1 MKTSEVQVSH
11 SLYYRLLIIVARGL
25 ETIDSI
31 EYVIIGWISGDAD
44 EIFEVIKL
52 RSSKE
57 CPLLIDVIVVA
68 VEDGKEMKK
77 DQEFLAAW
85 GRRVCGIVLCLSLS
99 IDDQTNFAN
108 KFAFF

>member
-44 EIFEVIKL
+44 ESFEVIKL

-57 CPLLIDVIVVA
+57 RPLFIYVIVVA

-85 GRRVCGIVLCLSLS
+85 GRRVCGTVLCLSLS

>member
-44 EIFEVIKL
+44 ESFEVIKL

-57 CPLLIDVIVVA
+57 RPLLIYVIVVA

-85 GRRVCGIVLCLSLS
+85 GRRVCGTVLCLSLS

>member
-11 SLYYRLLIIVARGL
+11 SLYYRLLIIVTRGL

-31 EYVIIGWISGDAD
+31 EYVIIGWISG
-44 EIFEVIKL
+44 EVIKL

-57 CPLLIDVIVVA
+57 RPFLIDVIVVA

-77 DQEFLAAW
+77 NQEFLAAW
-85 GRRVCGIVLCLSLS
+85 GRGVCGTVLCLSLS
-99 IDDQTNFAN
+99 IDD
-108 KFAFF
+108 

>member
-25 ETIDSI
+25 EIIDSI

-44 EIFEVIKL
+44 ESFEVIKL

-57 CPLLIDVIVVA
+57 RPLLIYVIVVA

>member
-1 MKTSEVQVSH
+1 M
-11 SLYYRLLIIVARGL
+11 
-25 ETIDSI
+25 
-31 EYVIIGWISGDAD
+31 YVIIGWISGDAD

-85 GRRVCGIVLCLSLS
+85 GRGVFNAVPCCVC
-99 IDDQTNFAN
+99 
-108 KFAFF
+108 FFPLLLTRRTLRT